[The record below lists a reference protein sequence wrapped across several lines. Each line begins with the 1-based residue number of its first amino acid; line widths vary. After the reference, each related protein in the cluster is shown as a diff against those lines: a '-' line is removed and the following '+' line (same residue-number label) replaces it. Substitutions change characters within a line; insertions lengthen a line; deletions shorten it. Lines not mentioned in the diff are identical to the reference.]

1 MSSRSNQVRIIA
13 GQYRG
18 RKLSFPDTQGLRP
31 TPDRIRETLFNWL
44 APRLAG
50 ACCLDLFAGSGALGF
65 EAASRGAARVVMV
78 DHNPDIVRALR
89 LNQQLLCADVIEIL
103 EQEAGN
109 YLSGRRGQF
118 DLVFL
123 DPPFKDSTLLEKSM
137 RMLTDSGSLTEGA
150 RIYLEMPAKVP
161 EPLIPKR
168 WAVEKQKKAGQVAY
182 RLYRKKTCT
191 AKENIRV
198 SNK

>member
-1 MSSRSNQVRIIA
+1 VRIIA
-13 GQYRG
+13 GQWRG
-18 RKLSFPDTQGLRP
+18 RKLSFPDAHGLRP

-44 APRLAG
+44 APLLPG
-50 ACCLDLFAGSGALGF
+50 SCCLDLFAGSGALGF

-78 DHNPDIVRALR
+78 EHNPDIVRALR

-109 YLSGRRGQF
+109 YLSGRSGQF

-123 DPPFKDSTLLEKSM
+123 DPPFKDPTLLEKAL
-137 RMLTDSGSLTEGA
+137 RVLTDSDSLKEGA
-150 RIYLEMPAKVP
+150 RVYMETPAMAS
-161 EPLIPKR
+161 EPLIPGC

-182 RLYRKKTCT
+182 RLYRKKGFT
-191 AKENIRV
+191 AQKTNRV
-198 SNK
+198 CNK

>member
-13 GQYRG
+13 GQWRG
-18 RKLSFPDTQGLRP
+18 RKLSFPDAQGLRP

-44 APRLAG
+44 APLLPG
-50 ACCLDLFAGSGALGF
+50 TCCLDLFAGSGALGF

-78 DHNPDIVRALR
+78 DHNPDIARALR

-103 EQEAGN
+103 QQGAGN
-109 YLSGRRGQF
+109 YLAGRREQF

-123 DPPFKDSTLLEKSM
+123 DPPFKDSTLLEDSIQL
-137 RMLTDSGSLTEGA
+137 LTDSSSLKEGA
-150 RIYLEMPAKVP
+150 RIYLEMPAKAP

-182 RLYRKKTCT
+182 RLYRKKRLS
-191 AKENIRV
+191 AKDAILV
-198 SNK
+198 SKK

>member
-13 GQYRG
+13 GQWRG
-18 RKLSFPDTQGLRP
+18 RKLSFPDAQGLRP

-44 APRLAG
+44 APLLPG

-89 LNQQLLCADVIEIL
+89 LNQQLLCADVIEIFQ
-103 EQEAGN
+103 QEAGN
-109 YLSGRRGQF
+109 YLSSRSGQF

-123 DPPFKDSTLLEKSM
+123 DPPFKNSALLEKSI
-137 RMLTDSGSLTEGA
+137 RMLTDSGSLNGGA
-150 RIYLEMPAKVP
+150 RIYLEMPSKAP
-161 EPLIPKR
+161 EPVMPKC
-168 WAVEKQKKAGQVAY
+168 WAVEKQKKAGHVAY
-182 RLYRKKTCT
+182 RLYRKVESPRP
-191 AKENIRV
+191 AASE
-198 SNK
+198 

>member
-1 MSSRSNQVRIIA
+1 MRIIA

-44 APRLAG
+44 ATRLAG

-137 RMLTDSGSLTEGA
+137 RMLTDSDW
-150 RIYLEMPAKVP
+150 RRC
-161 EPLIPKR
+161 LIQT
-168 WAVEKQKKAGQVAY
+168 V
-182 RLYRKKTCT
+182 L
-191 AKENIRV
+191 
-198 SNK
+198 

>member
-1 MSSRSNQVRIIA
+1 MSSKSNQVRIIA
-13 GQYRG
+13 GQWRG
-18 RKLSFPDTQGLRP
+18 RKLSFPDAHGLRP

-44 APRLAG
+44 APLIPG

-78 DHNPDIVRALR
+78 DNNPDIVRALR

-109 YLSGRRGQF
+109 YLSDRSGQF

-123 DPPFKDSTLLEKSM
+123 DPPFKDPALLAKSM
-137 RMLTDSGSLTEGA
+137 QMLTGSGSLKEGA
-150 RIYLEMPAKVP
+150 TIYLEIPAKAP
-161 EPLIPKR
+161 EPLIPKC

-182 RLYRKKTCT
+182 RLYRKKRFSGHNT
-191 AKENIRV
+191 V
-198 SNK
+198 